1 MKSAP
6 VNHSPVRRLSDRIML
21 QRYYRQTIC
30 LLSLILAASG
40 ACAATSDPV
49 SARLINA
56 VSLADNCLYMLE
68 TTGKAHQPD
77 CELFFDWQTHHWP
90 ALEGELNGQRN
101 RGELSSRDERSEQ
114 QYRQTRARIDK
125 WIEQQAGDASTDT
138 PAP

>member
-1 MKSAP
+1 MNSAP
-6 VNHSPVRRLSDRIML
+6 VNHAQVRRLSDRIML

-40 ACAATSDPV
+40 ACAATSGPV

-77 CELFFDWQTHHWP
+77 CELFFDWQTQHWP
-90 ALEGELNGQRN
+90 ALEGELNDKRN

-114 QYRQTRARIDK
+114 QYRQTHARIDK
-125 WIEQQAGDASTDT
+125 WIKQQASDASTET
-138 PAP
+138 QAP